1 MPGRGGAGGCVAM
14 SSEAAINISMLSMQ
28 LGDSLLTYAIVVRG
42 SGAVGNARLL
52 VLGGDC

>member
-14 SSEAAINISMLSMQ
+14 ISEAALDISMSYMQ

>member
-1 MPGRGGAGGCVAM
+1 M

>member
-1 MPGRGGAGGCVAM
+1 MI
-14 SSEAAINISMLSMQ
+14 SEAALDISMSYMQ